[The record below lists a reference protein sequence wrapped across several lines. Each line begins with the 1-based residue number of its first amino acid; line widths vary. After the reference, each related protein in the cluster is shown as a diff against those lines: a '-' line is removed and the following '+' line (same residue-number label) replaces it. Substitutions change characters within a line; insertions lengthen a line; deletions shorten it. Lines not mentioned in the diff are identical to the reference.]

1 MLSFSAPPGVLIEL
15 PRLLALVLADRAL
28 HQRPARLPP
37 RVPGYVVARLLVPIL
52 GLSNPRAVVTRL
64 LSSELTPLQGLSLST
79 LVTLPV
85 PLAGLLLS
93 PSMKTPSL
101 RISRSPSMK
110 NRSLPRE

>member
-85 PLAGLLLS
+85 PLAAHPGLAAETGSFFLFARDAGET
-93 PSMKTPSL
+93 K
-101 RISRSPSMK
+101 
-110 NRSLPRE
+110 